1 MSRPYQLCYWP
12 IPFRG
17 QLIRT
22 VLAYLDADWQ
32 EAEMETIRALK
43 SLPVESQ
50 PVPFMAPPMLSD
62 PDEGVHLAQ
71 LNAILVYLGEKHGL
85 MPQGAAKRALTIK
98 ILCDAN
104 DILDEITRY
113 GGRQMW
119 DEKAWTDFISH
130 RFPRWLA
137 IFERTAIDHGA
148 TPEAGTMLGTEE
160 LSLADLVT
168 SALFTTM
175 MERLEGFKGLIE
187 GHAPVLAALVERVG
201 QDPAIAAFNERQ
213 KQTLGDLYCAGQ
225 IEQSLRQMIREVGLG
240 PAL

>member
-1 MSRPYQLCYWP
+1 MSRPYQLYYWP

-22 VLAYLDADWQ
+22 VLAYLGADWQ
-32 EAEMETIRALK
+32 EADVQTIRDLK
-43 SLPVESQ
+43 SMPVESQ
-50 PVPFMAPPMLSD
+50 PGPFMAPPMLSD

-119 DEKAWTDFISH
+119 DEEAWSDFISH

-175 MERLEGFKGLIE
+175 MEKLPGLRELIE
-187 GHAPVLAALVERVG
+187 SRAPVLAKIADRVG
-201 QDPAIAAFNERQ
+201 QIPAIAAFNEKQ

-225 IEQSLRQMIREVGLG
+225 IEQSLRQMLRQIGAA